1 VRDVRGLRFGP
12 PGAGRSL
19 EDVLTADHAVALA
32 SRHQRRALRD
42 AAAFATTVG
51 EPVGFLWRRGPEGPE
66 FEAVALGSAR
76 TCAIVGTDGGLR
88 YVAGGRPRDS
98 RRRKAARAE
107 RTGPRRAAERA
118 LAAARAR

>member
-1 VRDVRGLRFGP
+1 M
-12 PGAGRSL
+12 
-19 EDVLTADHAVALA
+19 LTADHAVALA
-32 SRHQRRALRD
+32 PRHQRRALRD

-51 EPVGFLWRRGPEGPE
+51 GAVGFLCRLSPEGPE

-76 TCAIVGTDGGLR
+76 TCAVVGADGGLR
-88 YVAGGRPRDS
+88 YVAGGLPRDS
-98 RRRKAARAE
+98 RRRMAATVE